1 MLINW
6 EAVGALGQLL
16 GSLIVVVWV
25 VYLAIQV
32 RQANQHAEATA
43 EIAWMEGWN
52 RVLEGW
58 VTDSE
63 TMLALRSGFR
73 EFNGMG
79 KTDQAFFQMRVGG
92 LVNQWILARRL
103 ADKKLMT
110 RDISDMATDVIVSI
124 LRTSGGLQYWAR
136 DCEAT
141 PYGVELLQRARS
153 EDNRLPA
160 FTELFPWWGEDVEH
174 GQPAPSP
181 LPSSPEVPI

>member
-6 EAVGALGQLL
+6 EAVGALGQVL
-16 GSLIVVVWV
+16 GSLIVVVSV
-25 VYLAIQV
+25 IYLAIQI

-58 VTDSE
+58 VTDLD
-63 TMLALRSGFR
+63 TMRALRSGFR
-73 EFNGMG
+73 EFNRSD
-79 KTDQAFFQMRVGG
+79 KTDQAVFQMRVGG

-124 LRTSGGLQYWAR
+124 LRTSGGLQYWER
-136 DCEAT
+136 DSEAT

-160 FTELFPWWGEDVEH
+160 FTDIFPWWDEGVEQ
-174 GQPAPSP
+174 GQEAPAS
-181 LPSSPEVPI
+181 LPSAHETAI